1 MKYKILS
8 VMALFAIAACN
19 NPKTEST
26 DQAVENSTVV
36 TSTDTATV
44 SSEGAPAMKFE
55 TDSYDF
61 GKIKDGEKVS
71 YDFFFTNTGKT
82 PLIISDASAT
92 CGCTV
97 PEIPK
102 EPIAPGAKS
111 KISVVFDSAGKNG
124 LQDKVVTVTANTIP
138 AQTQIHL
145 IGEVIK

>member
-26 DQAVENSTVV
+26 NQNVETSNAV
-36 TSTDTATV
+36 TSTGANLV
-44 SSEGAPAMKFE
+44 SAEGAPTMKFE

-138 AQTQIHL
+138 AQTLIHL
-145 IGEVIK
+145 IGEVSK

>member
-1 MKYKILS
+1 
-8 VMALFAIAACN
+8 MALFAIAACN

-26 DQAVENSTVV
+26 NQNVETSNAV
-36 TSTDTATV
+36 TSTGANLV
-44 SSEGAPAMKFE
+44 SAEGAPTMKFE

-138 AQTQIHL
+138 AQTLIHL
-145 IGEVIK
+145 IGEVSK